1 MERWQMNRAGILNF
15 WYYDEEEFIF
25 EEGRLILRGTNGSGK
40 SVTMQSL
47 IPLVLDGDKRPE
59 RLDPFGS
66 RDRRIE
72 YYLLGDGN
80 QGHTDRTGYLW
91 LEFYHPIKNLYKTI
105 GIGIRARRGVTQLG
119 FWGFLIEDNRRIN
132 EDFYLYDRNLWLEEG
147 NKIPLNKKV
156 LEEKLGSGGQVVQ
169 EQNAYRD
176 MVNKAIFGFRETESY
191 KDLLKL
197 LLELRSPKLSKDL
210 KPSSIYEI
218 LNKSLPPLMEEDL
231 SSLSDVLED
240 MDQITDR
247 LDELQLHVR
256 ELTNLEQSYARYNKF
271 LLYQTSNDVVH
282 KWKAYNQNLSQL
294 KHAEKQIQLLEE
306 TKDKVV
312 QKLKDCKQRLGIVE
326 GDLEVLT
333 QGEAMGK
340 LKELELYEE
349 QLKEIHRQI
358 NILTERIASNEAK
371 IIQLIEEISILSDSL
386 SQIKKEQEGTIGK
399 LEDMARVIE
408 FHEHD
413 IYHGIWN
420 RGIPEGNQWYKNWR
434 QDLDS
439 HKKRLLVAQQT
450 ARKQEEAART
460 AKEMEI
466 QLGEVLQQRHQAE
479 EEQNTQVEKLET
491 IKEHIRENLV
501 SWYQELKFLPVQ
513 GEQLRESLR
522 ALTELDVTNR
532 QYDPVRQPAL
542 QAYEQQKESYIQQRV
557 RLNQEAVSIENE
569 KLKLEQELE
578 EWKVAKEPE
587 PRRTEKRKS
596 ERKNRK
602 SGSGAPLYAVCDFSE
617 ALTEIQQAQLEE
629 TLDQAGLLDAWILPG
644 GQISIIEQPNNE
656 EVWIQI
662 QPSSL
667 IKGKTLCSVLHA
679 TPTEKSGLSVEDIN
693 HALNSISW
701 SDQST
706 PLDNCSEQHGA
717 LITETGYFSLGPL
730 SGSNNSK
737 SRSEFIGE
745 ANRLCTKQLEM
756 AKLEAEIQHLKKQL
770 NNIDQQLHE
779 LTMNQQNMDL
789 EIKSF
794 PQDAELQSQLEM
806 VLKTTIRLEHSME
819 QEQKVEE
826 RYKLKVSEWRAIQIE
841 LMEQTADW
849 SLLKN
854 ESQIN
859 EAIDGCSVYYGYI
872 SELHSQL
879 LQYRNTSEIK
889 ANREEQYSILLMS
902 VEDDQIELE
911 DKLSRKVKRTEQVK
925 LLHEIVKKLGIEDI
939 HRRISDYKEEKE
951 LLGREL
957 SLLHGIREEQ
967 STQLGKAEGHLEN
980 CHIMLNESQELL
992 SDGIEKWKKEIHL
1005 GLLPLS
1011 KEINELITEE
1021 ILIRDIANYCKQ
1033 IIREYRE
1040 LFFNMAQER
1049 MVNDLTKEF
1058 HKSKVNLQEY
1068 AIDMEYGATGS
1079 SRITILSKRDRV
1091 HPLTPNTLL
1100 NELNQLM
1107 EEQEIL
1113 LTAKDRELYEE
1124 IIIGS
1129 VGKVIRKRIYRAR
1142 AWVFQMNDLMKQ
1154 RDTSSGL
1161 KLSLKW
1167 LPLQRKNEDELDTE
1181 KLVSLLM
1188 LEQHRM
1194 DDEQVEQVIT
1204 HFRKRILQAKQ
1215 EAQREEGVLRN
1226 YIYSQLDYRTWFE
1239 FKLEHIK
1246 GDRTNYT
1253 ELTDSKFNVLSGGEK
1268 AMAMYIPLFA
1278 ATYSRYSEANQDA
1291 PRIISLD
1298 EAFAGVDDAN
1308 MRDMFHLLTDMGF
1321 DYIMTS
1327 QVLWG
1332 CYDTVP
1338 SLAIYEIY
1346 RPKDTEFVSL
1356 FHYRWNGESK
1366 VLVN

>member
-15 WYYDEEEFIF
+15 WYYDDEEFLF

-80 QGHTDRTGYLW
+80 QVHTDRTGYLW

-156 LEEKLGSGGQVVQ
+156 LEEKIGSGGQVVQ

-271 LLYQTSNDVVH
+271 LLHQTSNNVVN
-282 KWKAYNQNLSQL
+282 KWKSCNQNLSQL
-294 KHAEKQIQLLEE
+294 KQAEKQIQLLEE
-306 TKDKVV
+306 KKDKVV
-312 QKLKDCKQRLGIVE
+312 QNLKDCKQRLGIVE
-326 GDLEVLT
+326 GYLEVLT

-340 LKELELYEE
+340 QKELELYEE
-349 QLKEIHRQI
+349 QLKEIHKQI
-358 NILTERIASNEAK
+358 NILTEKITSNKAK
-371 IIQLIEEISILSDSL
+371 IVQLIGEISKLSDSL
-386 SQIKKEQEGTIGK
+386 SQNEKEQEGAIGD
-399 LEDMARVIE
+399 LEDLARVIE

-413 IYHGIWN
+413 IYHGIWS
-420 RGIPEGNQWYKNWR
+420 RGIPEENQWRRNWE
-434 QDLDS
+434 QDLNS
-439 HKKRLLVAQQT
+439 HKKRLLAARET
-450 ARKQEEAART
+450 ARKEGETSRA

-479 EEQNTQVEKLET
+479 EEQNIQVKKFET
-491 IKEHIRENLV
+491 IKEHMRENLV

-522 ALTELDVTNR
+522 ALTELDVTDR
-532 QYDPVRQPAL
+532 QYEPVRQPAL
-542 QAYEQQKESYIQQRV
+542 QVYEQQKESYIQQRV

-569 KLKLEQELE
+569 KLKLEQELK

-596 ERKNRK
+596 ARENRK
-602 SGSGAPLYAVCDFSE
+602 PGSGAPLYAVCDFSE
-617 ALTEIQQAQLEE
+617 TLTEIQQAQLEE

-644 GQISIIEQPNNE
+644 GQVSIIEQPNNE

-662 QPSSL
+662 QPSSQ
-667 IKGKTLCSVLHA
+667 INGKTLCSVLHA

-693 HALNSISW
+693 YALNSINW
-701 SDQST
+701 KDQST
-706 PLDNCSEQHGA
+706 LLDNCREQHGA
-717 LITETGYFSLGPL
+717 LITETGRFSLGPL

-745 ANRLCTKQLEM
+745 ANRLRTKQLEM
-756 AKLEAEIQHLKKQL
+756 AKLEVEIQHLQKQL

-779 LTMNQQNMDL
+779 LTMKQQNMDL

-794 PQDAELQSQLEM
+794 PQDAELQNQLEM
-806 VLKTTIRLEHSME
+806 VLKATIRLEHSME

-826 RYKLKVSEWRAIQIE
+826 RYKLKISEWRAIQVE

-859 EAIDGCSVYYGYI
+859 EAIDRCSVYYGYI
-872 SELHSQL
+872 SELHSQW

-889 ANREEQYSILLMS
+889 ANREEQYSTLLML

-925 LLHEIVKKLGIEDI
+925 LLREIVKKLGIEDI
-939 HRRISDYKEEKE
+939 HRRISDFKEEKE
-951 LLGREL
+951 LLGKEL
-957 SLLHGIREEQ
+957 SHLHEIREEQ

-980 CHIMLNESQELL
+980 CYVKLSESQELL
-992 SDGIEKWKKEIHL
+992 NDGIEKWKKEIHL

-1011 KEINELITEE
+1011 KEINESITKEMLIE
-1021 ILIRDIANYCKQ
+1021 DIVNYCKQ
-1033 IIREYRE
+1033 IVREYGE
-1040 LFFNMAQER
+1040 MFFNVTQER
-1049 MVNDLTKEF
+1049 IVNDLTKEF
-1058 HKSKVNLQEY
+1058 HKSKANLQEY
-1068 AIDMEYGATGS
+1068 AIDMEYGATDS

-1091 HPLTPNTLL
+1091 HPLTPNILL

-1107 EEQEIL
+1107 GEQEIL

-1129 VGKVIRKRIYRAR
+1129 VGKTIRKRIHRAK
-1142 AWVFQMNDLMKQ
+1142 AWVVQMDDLMKQ

-1204 HFRKRILQAKQ
+1204 HFRTRILQAKQ
-1215 EAQREEGVLRN
+1215 EAYREDGVLRN
-1226 YIYSQLDYRTWFE
+1226 YIYSQLDYRMWFE

-1291 PRIISLD
+1291 PKIISLD

-1338 SLAIYEIY
+1338 SLSIYEIY